1 MQSITDITNYIDNV
15 SIYKRNKGENIQG
28 SDYLKK
34 KKKFLNYLWMS
45 HKVSKYVSKRQECV
59 WKRFSNCHETTKG

>member
-34 KKKFLNYLWMS
+34 KKSF
-45 HKVSKYVSKRQECV
+45 
-59 WKRFSNCHETTKG
+59 